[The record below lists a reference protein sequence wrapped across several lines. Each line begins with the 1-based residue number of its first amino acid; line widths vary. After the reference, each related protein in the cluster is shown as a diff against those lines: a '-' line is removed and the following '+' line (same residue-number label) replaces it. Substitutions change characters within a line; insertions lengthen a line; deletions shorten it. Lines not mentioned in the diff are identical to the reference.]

1 MANGLG
7 ALDQHFFSKK
17 KKRWGLRCFPLLS
30 TSFQPQNEKNMAAVQ
45 IWEPLERHPKAH
57 RALPAN
63 APIPAK

>member
-1 MANGLG
+1 
-7 ALDQHFFSKK
+7 
-17 KKRWGLRCFPLLS
+17 
-30 TSFQPQNEKNMAAVQ
+30 MAAVQ